1 MENSKCFLRS
11 SAVWA
16 MGPCTRRRKRKELNT
31 DRQGKMNKQKPR
43 KGMRREAISTQEPS
57 VFFTCDRDLLHMLAV
72 DIKGQISV
80 GIDQCGSL
88 GLY

>member
-1 MENSKCFLRS
+1 
-11 SAVWA
+11 

-57 VFFTCDRDLLHMLAV
+57 VFFTCDRDLIHMLT
-72 DIKGQISV
+72 
-80 GIDQCGSL
+80 
-88 GLY
+88 